1 MGEFPDVVLTLA
13 SFEVAGWG
21 KEGCIRLEGFLA
33 CKTVRLGEE
42 LEFLIGFMNETRL
55 SRSPCM
61 GVLLVMFWKIVIYFI
76 SQSYKKNRNGG
87 SRSGN

>member
-21 KEGCIRLEGFLA
+21 KEGCIRLEGLLA

-42 LEFLIGFMNETRL
+42 LEFLIGFHE
-55 SRSPCM
+55 
-61 GVLLVMFWKIVIYFI
+61 
-76 SQSYKKNRNGG
+76 
-87 SRSGN
+87 